1 MSEQEVQRIVM
12 GKGQQELPPLPSN
25 SNSFWKDGQVVS
37 QEVQPFRD
45 CDHYFISKPDAI
57 ECKICHLGLPG
68 LKAQD
73 GKLLKL
79 RR

>member
-1 MSEQEVQRIVM
+1 MNEQDVQRIVLER
-12 GKGQQELPPLPSN
+12 GQQELPPLPSN
-25 SNSFWKDGQVVS
+25 NSSFWKDGQVIS
-37 QEVQPFRD
+37 QEVQPFKE
-45 CDHYFISKPDAI
+45 CDHYFIDKPDAV

-73 GKLLKL
+73 GKLLRP